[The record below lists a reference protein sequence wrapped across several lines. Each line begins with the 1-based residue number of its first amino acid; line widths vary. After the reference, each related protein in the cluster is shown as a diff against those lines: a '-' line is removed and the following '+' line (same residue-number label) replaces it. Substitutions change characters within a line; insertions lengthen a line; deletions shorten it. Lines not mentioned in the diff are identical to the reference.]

1 MHRQHAA
8 EHCTHAARDISYAM
22 HARRT
27 AVASAVCS
35 AGILACPVTS
45 ARRYQLHQ
53 SFLRAG
59 HADVQRV
66 VGEEVEGG
74 RTSTS
79 ELTCDAGTLGALSAG
94 DLGRYLALAHLLLS
108 WCAAEQQ
115 RDLQKSTSM
124 YLSCS
129 ATFELSAPN

>member
-22 HARRT
+22 HARCT
-27 AVASAVCS
+27 TVASAACS

-45 ARRYQLHQ
+45 ARRYLLHQ

-66 VGEEVEGG
+66 VGEEVEVGP
-74 RTSTS
+74 TSTS
-79 ELTCDAGTLGALSAG
+79 ELTCDAGTLGSLSAG
-94 DLGRYLALAHLLLS
+94 DLGRFDELAHLLCTCS
-108 WCAAEQQ
+108 AASLQ
-115 RDLQKSTSM
+115 RELQIPGLM

-129 ATFELSAPN
+129 AT

>member
-22 HARRT
+22 HARCT
-27 AVASAVCS
+27 AVASAACS

-45 ARRYQLHQ
+45 ARRYLLHQ

-66 VGEEVEGG
+66 VGEEVEVG
-74 RTSTS
+74 RTSTF

-94 DLGRYLALAHLLLS
+94 DLGRFEELTHLLS
-108 WCAAEQQ
+108 TCSSAALQ
-115 RDLQKSTSM
+115 RDLQVPGLESLT
-124 YLSCS
+124 CS
-129 ATFELSAPN
+129 ATDRVRYF

>member
-1 MHRQHAA
+1 
-8 EHCTHAARDISYAM
+8 M

-66 VGEEVEGG
+66 VGEEVEVG

-94 DLGRYLALAHLLLS
+94 DLGRYLALA
-108 WCAAEQQ
+108 APRTVMVPQ
-115 RDLQKSTSM
+115 SM
-124 YLSCS
+124 CKMIFLPPGGQNKVPQIRRVIFLDSHHVKYITL
-129 ATFELSAPN
+129 